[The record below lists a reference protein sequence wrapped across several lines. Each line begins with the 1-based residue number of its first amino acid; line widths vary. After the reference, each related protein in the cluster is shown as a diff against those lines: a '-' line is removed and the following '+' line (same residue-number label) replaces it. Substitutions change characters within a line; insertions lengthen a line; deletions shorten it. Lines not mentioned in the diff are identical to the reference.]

1 MDIIYSNIYVNFII
15 IAAAFYILFKAAD
28 LFVDAAIGISQ
39 DLHIPK
45 FIVGVIIVGFATTAP
60 EITVSVISAMKGQ
73 SEFALGNALG
83 SVIVDDGVALGLAAV
98 LAPVP
103 IVVHRMTMFKMG
115 SFLLASLGLSYILA
129 ANGII
134 SRAEGAILVVML
146 FTYWGKIVWTE
157 AKNCRE
163 RNKQACKVEQ
173 KTEKSSVKSHVVKFL
188 IGLGG
193 VIIASH
199 FIVGAAEQIAIFF
212 SVPKVIIGLTVIAIG
227 TSLPEISTAIIAAR
241 KGEGEIAVGNIIGAD
256 LLNVLWIIGVSSMVR
271 PINISHDR
279 ITVKLFKLVFENI
292 PSVHFS
298 FIWSSIFCFLAVL
311 FVITRQKLVRWEGYV
326 LLGLYVIYFY
336 MNFSMFTG

>member
-15 IAAAFYILFKAAD
+15 IAIAFYILFKAAD

-60 EITVSVISAMKGQ
+60 EITVSVISAIKGE

-98 LAPVP
+98 FAPVP
-103 IVVHRMTMFKMG
+103 VVVNRMTMFKMG
-115 SFLLASLGLSYILA
+115 SFLLASLALSYFLA
-129 ANGII
+129 SNGII
-134 SRAEGAILVVML
+134 SRGEGSILVVML
-146 FTYWGKIVWTE
+146 FAYWGKIIWNE
-157 AKNCRE
+157 AKRCRE
-163 RNKQACKVEQ
+163 RNKQSCEIEVE
-173 KTEKSSVKSHVVKFL
+173 KAEGDLKSHIMKFVF
-188 IGLGG
+188 GLTG

-199 FIVGAAEQIAIFF
+199 FIVGAAEHIAVFF
-212 SVPKVIIGLTVIAIG
+212 NVPKVIIGLTVIAIG

-271 PINISHDR
+271 PINIANDR
-279 ITVKLFKLVFENI
+279 ITVKLFKLVFDNI

-298 FIWSSIFCFLAVL
+298 FIWSSIFCFLAIL

-326 LLGLYVIYFY
+326 LLSLYVVYFY
-336 MNFSMFTG
+336 MNFSMFAG